1 MPTLL
6 EKGTFSFH
14 ETVELTPELKE
25 LLTKPSVDIILQIL
39 RKKITKTSIRDK
51 VYFLE
56 GRCGSGKS
64 TLFISSLY
72 KTFVDSFGGQIVC
85 SEPRIVLTE
94 SNAQQIC
101 TYNKDIVMGTNIG
114 FQNGSKKVIPT
125 SKGFI
130 NFCTHRILSNILL
143 TSVLTAPAEKAI
155 EYLKQF
161 KVIVIDEVHAY
172 DDSLFQLLKYIKR
185 VLLKYGNRYE
195 CPLFVFASATI
206 NIDALICYYFNR
218 SSMAEIYADPEMCG
232 YVRGEANFP
241 VTEIFLTQSHVN
253 RYKTLP
259 LAQALAMYFSDEW
272 LQILFNKTH
281 VLELE
286 NETVYCRDVLIFLP
300 TSRLILMVERALE
313 ALFRKNEIPV
323 YGTVKGTT
331 IRDVQKWRSQNV
343 NKERVLIVC
352 YGRDFSSAA
361 NILLLNSM
369 EQDPECRTNEIKI
382 ILSTPIIETGK
393 TIDTLSLCID
403 VGLEQTTSANPM
415 MDHFLTQND
424 LVLTYVSK
432 NQTIQRL
439 GRVGR
444 KTTGTFVHFYAEDVY
459 ESEFEETEINTYINT
474 VDIKDEL
481 INETLCYFPGNTINV
496 EKANDFI
503 EHVNPFIIKNTIE
516 KLVRDGIMNPFRQHI
531 DTGNLVQIN
540 FPRELLFAEWLHIYK
555 KYCLFEAVLLSIL
568 NKYDIPNDLNF
579 NNVNLN
585 GLPWIRDS
593 IIIDESLLVDGYV
606 KRVSLKEKFRKDK
619 DKDKNE
625 KKNNKRNGNRND
637 IQKSSDMN
645 YVQMSMPEE
654 DVFEND
660 ITEED
665 SSENNSFEDNINF
678 ENHSENITDE
688 NFESSIIGGAYKSP
702 YIYIQTGKIIHPQC
716 VDGYAKAI
724 ETLSEILHGSYRYS
738 ISYDMNRI
746 WS

>member
-25 LLTKPSVDIILQIL
+25 LLSQPSIDIILQIL
-39 RKKITKTSIRDK
+39 KRKISKTTIKDK

-64 TLFISSLY
+64 TLLISSLY
-72 KTFVDSFGGQIVC
+72 KTFSDTFGGQIIC

-101 TYNKDIVMGTNIG
+101 DYNPDIIMGSNIG
-114 FQNGSKKVIPT
+114 FQNGSKKVIPS
-125 SKGFI
+125 SKGCI
-130 NFCTHRILSNILL
+130 SFCTHRILSNILL
-143 TSVLTAPAEKAI
+143 TSVLTAQSEKAL

-185 VLLKYGNRYE
+185 VLIRYGNRYE

-206 NIDALICYYFNR
+206 NIDALMCYYFNR
-218 SSMAEIYADPEMCG
+218 SLMSELYMDPEMCG
-232 YVRGEANFP
+232 YVRGEANFH
-241 VTEIFLTQSHVN
+241 VTELFLTQSHVKE
-253 RYKTLP
+253 YKSMH
-259 LAQALAMYFSDEW
+259 LAQAIASYFRDEW
-272 LQILFNKTH
+272 SNILFNKTH
-281 VLELE
+281 VLTL
-286 NETVYCRDVLIFLP
+286 NDETIYCRDVLIFLP

-313 ALFRKNEIPV
+313 SIFQQKNIPV
-323 YGTVKGTT
+323 YGTVKGTSM
-331 IRDVQKWRSQNV
+331 RDVQKWRALNT

-361 NILLLNSM
+361 NILLLNSL
-369 EQDPECRTNEIKI
+369 EQDPECRTNEVKI

-432 NQTIQRL
+432 NQTVQRL

-459 ESEFEETEINTYINT
+459 KSEFEETEINTYINT
-474 VDIKDEL
+474 TDIKDEI
-481 INETLCYFPGNTINV
+481 INETLCYFPGNVISI

-516 KLVRDGIMNPFRQHI
+516 KLVRDGVMNPFRQHI

-540 FPRELLFAEWLHIYK
+540 FPRELLFAEWLHIRK
-555 KYCLFEAVLLSIL
+555 GFCLFESVLLATL

-579 NNVNLN
+579 NNVNIK
-585 GLPWIRDS
+585 GLPWVYET
-593 IIIDESLLVDGYV
+593 IIVDERLLEDGYI
-606 KRVSLKEKFRKDK
+606 KRTRL
-619 DKDKNE
+619 N
-625 KKNNKRNGNRND
+625 KNNKDNKKIKTNNAIYECVQTVND
-637 IQKSSDMN
+637 N
-645 YVQMSMPEE
+645 TECVQM
-654 DVFEND
+654 VND
-660 ITEED
+660 NTV
-665 SSENNSFEDNINF
+665 NDNT
-678 ENHSENITDE
+678 NH
-688 NFESSIIGGAYKSP
+688 
-702 YIYIQTGKIIHPQC
+702 IQTGSAQRSRFIYIPTGFIIHPQC
-716 VDGYAKAI
+716 VDGYTKTI
-724 ETLSEILHGSYRYS
+724 ETINEILRGMYRYS
-738 ISYDMNRI
+738 ISYDEKRI
-746 WS
+746 WSN